1 MRRGINQ
8 ASDYKEFVSYPSTLS
23 TKINRISNYR
33 QNVVKILPTNSL
45 TNIRNTNGSYITF
58 VLPPNSLVDMYSL
71 AINAN
76 FSTEP
81 CKVSA
86 AGGGGEICTVP
97 YYLCKDANN
106 LVERITVQIGGISLP
121 DLTYH
126 NRINN
131 IYDDLQY
138 SYEGKSKRLFQNMD
152 AMTKYSEVD
161 GDKLGLGCVETTN
174 AAGALTNQNV
184 ALDKRPITLSNFIG
198 FLGGSPQYIH
208 TQIFGEIRIT
218 FYLAPAANVLFKA
231 NQALDNTG
239 GAMPAGDNI
248 PAYHLD
254 DIYATITKCT
264 INDDIY
270 YKAIKTALEG
280 DIPFSFKYK
289 HYESILGNSTTTQ
302 DTNLRFEVS
311 GGSIDLILFTFY
323 DNAYLNNVG
332 LLGGMTNA
340 QQAAQFLSLDQ
351 ATPQKVG
358 SDGTDSYWALRGA
371 KSSYTSQFFNRVG
384 TYVNNIQFTING
396 ENVPSDAQSQQDIY
410 KQLLVDFGH
419 NVSIDNG
426 INPAINSTDSFRDN
440 FWLASCRLDH
450 LCTENYISGFDTAGV
465 PLNIQVKTVSTGG
478 APVGG
483 NVRTFTPHLIVEM
496 TKTLEIYSGRN
507 VIKRD

>member
-1 MRRGINQ
+1 MRRGFNE
-8 ASDYKEFVSYPSTLS
+8 ASPNYVSYPSTLS

-45 TNIRNTNGSYITF
+45 TNIRNTNGVDVSF
-58 VLPPNSLVDMYSL
+58 VLPPNSLDDIYSFAVNGL
-71 AINAN
+71 
-76 FSTEP
+76 FYTEP

-86 AGGGGEICTVP
+86 AGANGEICTVP

-106 LVERITVQIGGISLP
+106 LVERITVQIGGNTLP
-121 DLTYH
+121 DFTYY

-161 GDKLGLGCVETTN
+161 GEKLGLGCVETT
-174 AAGALTNQNV
+174 AAGGALTNQNV
-184 ALDKRPITLSNFIG
+184 AFDKRPITLSNFIG
-198 FLGGSPQYIH
+198 FLSGCPQFLH

-218 FYLAPAANVLFKA
+218 FHLAPAANVLFKA
-231 NQALDNTG
+231 NELLHNTG
-239 GAMPAGDNI
+239 GVMPAGENI

-270 YKAIKTALEG
+270 YKAIQTAL
-280 DIPFSFKYK
+280 DSQIPFSFKYK

-332 LLGGMTNA
+332 LLGGMTDA
-340 QQAAQFLSLDQ
+340 QQGAQFLSLDQ
-351 ATPQKVG
+351 ATPGKVG
-358 SDGTDSYWALRGA
+358 ADGTDSYWALRGA
-371 KSSYTSQFFNRVG
+371 KSSFTSQFFNRVG
-384 TYVNNIQFTING
+384 TYVKNVQFTING
-396 ENVPSDAQSQQDIY
+396 ENVPSDALTQQDVY

-426 INPAINSTDSFRDN
+426 INPAINSTDTFRDN

-450 LCTENYISGFDTAGV
+450 LCTENYISGFNTAGV
-465 PLNIQVKTVSTGG
+465 PLNIQVKTTSTG
-478 APVGG
+478 
-483 NVRTFTPHLIVEM
+483 NVPAGRNFTPHLIVEM
-496 TKTLEIYSGRN
+496 TKILEIYSGRN
-507 VIKRD
+507 VIKID